1 MCPAITSASRSI
13 NRLLVVGRSGPADY
27 RAIFIAMIT
36 DDASLYLQDFGKTVV
51 IGTASGLGI
60 LDAPGDRIIGDM
72 VMAVDYALTVPASLA
87 SGVKYGTALTVD
99 GVAFTVK
106 ENQPQQDGL
115 FHVLMLE
122 KS

>member
-1 MCPAITSASRSI
+1 
-13 NRLLVVGRSGPADY
+13 
-27 RAIFIAMIT
+27 MIV

-51 IGTASGLGI
+51 IGAASGLGI
-60 LDAPGDRIIGDM
+60 LDAPGERIIGDV
-72 VMAVDYALTVPASLA
+72 VMSVDYALTVPAALGL
-87 SGVKYGTALTVD
+87 GVKYGTALTVD

-122 KS
+122 KT